1 MDDDVDYESLGGKY
15 PMSVNAVAGA
25 IAGYF
30 EVKYSHIY
38 TPEKDIE

>member
-15 PMSVNAVAGA
+15 PMSVNAAAGA

-30 EVKYSHIY
+30 EVKFETVMATYNF
-38 TPEKDIE
+38 

>member
-15 PMSVNAVAGA
+15 PMSVNAAAGA

-30 EVKYSHIY
+30 EVKYSHI
-38 TPEKDIE
+38 TVI

>member
-15 PMSVNAVAGA
+15 PMSVNAAAGA

-30 EVKYSHIY
+30 EVKSRTVMATYNF
-38 TPEKDIE
+38 

>member
-15 PMSVNAVAGA
+15 PVSVNAAAGA

-30 EVKYSHIY
+30 EVRYSHMRI
-38 TPEKDIE
+38 KKI

>member
-15 PMSVNAVAGA
+15 PMSVNAAAGA

-38 TPEKDIE
+38 TPEKDIK

>member
-15 PMSVNAVAGA
+15 PMSVNAAAGA

-30 EVKYSHIY
+30 EVKFIASIQHPLYI
-38 TPEKDIE
+38 